1 MNNRLKEKIEK
12 VRLELQNESFA
23 IIIGKLNEGINC
35 SENIALNSYYKFLNV
50 CNGGRC
56 GAIDLWSDELLFSNQ
71 YRVVELVGGE
81 EKWLCIGQ
89 ILYEPLVMELNTEEV
104 YLFYQGCENEIEG
117 KCFGKL
123 DDFLEDYVFGRKYA
137 KIIPNADEDK
147 WYIFLEK
154 IKVV

>member
-23 IIIGKLNEGINC
+23 MVIGNLNEGMNC
-35 SENIALNSYYKFLNV
+35 LGNIALNSYYEFLNV
-50 CNGGRC
+50 CNGARC
-56 GAIDLWSDELLFSNQ
+56 GAIDLWSNELLFGNQ
-71 YRVVELVGGE
+71 YRVMELVGDV

-89 ILYEPLVMELNTEEV
+89 VLYEPIVMKRDTEEV
-104 YLFYQGCENEIEG
+104 YLFYQGFENEIEG

-123 DDFLEDYVFGRKYA
+123 DDFLDNYVFGRKYA
-137 KIIPNADEDK
+137 KIIPNADEEE

-154 IKVV
+154 IKII